1 MAGYKYYTILT
12 DIGKEKLVEAIANE
26 TALDFT
32 EIAVGDSNGTSYNPT
47 PDMTALKHETYR
59 ATISSVSIDEVDK
72 NIMIFEMVVPAS
84 SGGYYIREAGLFS
97 SDGSLIAI
105 ARTAEQYKPLLE
117 EGAGASITIS
127 MRIAISSDAQ
137 VYINIPESINYA
149 TQNFVQEEFKKHKA
163 DENPHTQ
170 YVILNAY
177 NEKIYE
183 LEQALSS
190 KADSNHNHDSV
201 YLKKTD
207 ASSTYAT
214 KSEMNTGLAGKAAS
228 NHNHDS
234 VYAKIGNA
242 VLSDGSVKSNHIAEN
257 AITATHLAANSVGES
272 ELGYTPAKRTNM
284 ITATELF
291 TRAGVSGQITTAALV
306 AGISQN
312 INNFRGLTVV
322 HWVRPAQVSDLPAD
336 HLTITIQAIDQNGI
350 FMEARPPYGDNSL
363 WIGSTYDGAWGGW
376 KQIRYSDGHS
386 NILAFSVGGENSHPI
401 CVNTG
406 FMVYKDG
413 GVYVLSINDGSGYST
428 IEIPIGKSVTL

>member
-127 MRIAISSDAQ
+127 MRIAISSEAQ
-137 VYINIPESINYA
+137 IYINVPESINYA
-149 TQNFVQEEFKKHKA
+149 TQTYVAEEFKKHKA
-163 DENPHTQ
+163 EENPHTQ

-177 NEKIYE
+177 NEKIDE

-190 KADSNHNHDSV
+190 KADSNHNHAFSAITGSMDITDSRLTGNLPVARVTGAATAPTYYTTSAGEWVETKLNDGKILLQGWGAVANSNVSHTINLPKKVSTGCVVLSPFYYGVV
-201 YLKKTD
+201 YIYGTQFGIET
-207 ASSTYAT
+207 ASS
-214 KSEMNTGLAGKAAS
+214 S
-228 NHNHDS
+228 
-234 VYAKIGNA
+234 
-242 VLSDGSVKSNHIAEN
+242 
-257 AITATHLAANSVGES
+257 
-272 ELGYTPAKRTNM
+272 
-284 ITATELF
+284 F
-291 TRAGVSGQITTAALV
+291 TI
-306 AGISQN
+306 
-312 INNFRGLTVV
+312 
-322 HWVRPAQVSDLPAD
+322 
-336 HLTITIQAIDQNGI
+336 
-350 FMEARPPYGDNSL
+350 M
-363 WIGSTYDGAWGGW
+363 
-376 KQIRYSDGHS
+376 YSDPTGNGAS
-386 NILAFSVGGENSHPI
+386 FIAIYWYVTAILA
-401 CVNTG
+401 
-406 FMVYKDG
+406 
-413 GVYVLSINDGSGYST
+413 
-428 IEIPIGKSVTL
+428 

>member
-127 MRIAISSDAQ
+127 MRIAISSEAQ
-137 VYINIPESINYA
+137 IYINVPESINYA
-149 TQNFVQEEFKKHKA
+149 TQTYVAEEFKKHKA
-163 DENPHTQ
+163 EENPHTQ

-177 NEKIYE
+177 NEKIDE

-201 YLKKTD
+201 Y
-207 ASSTYAT
+207 SSA
-214 KSEMNTGLAGKAAS
+214 
-228 NHNHDS
+228 NHNHDE
-234 VYAKIGNA
+234 VYAKLDHTHDVADEIKDLSSNTIVSQDGGSA
-242 VLSDGSVKSNHIAEN
+242 SFATVLVADSDGSNIRRVSSSKLSGG
-257 AITATHLAANSVGES
+257 ANSRLDFYMAGHGASSTIKLLPLVG
-272 ELGYTPAKRTNM
+272 
-284 ITATELF
+284 ATLDYCQGNGS
-291 TRAGVSGQITTAALV
+291 AY
-306 AGISQN
+306 
-312 INNFRGLTVV
+312 
-322 HWVRPAQVSDLPAD
+322 DLPAGNFVIM
-336 HLTITIQAIDQNGI
+336 TIKPVA
-350 FMEARPPYGDNSL
+350 M
-363 WIGSTYDGAWGGW
+363 
-376 KQIRYSDGHS
+376 SDGTQ
-386 NILAFSVGGENSHPI
+386 LAIG
-401 CVNTG
+401 
-406 FMVYKDG
+406 
-413 GVYVLSINDGSGYST
+413 INDGSLRVRT
-428 IEIPIGKSVTL
+428 IKYGVGAVHGAWNVK